1 MYLFFICIQDAFD
14 RKSIRITGKD
24 REAGGKSM
32 KRQSLLHTPDLYLLV
47 PVILLVLFGAVMI
60 GSANGWRFD
69 QGAPSIDPL
78 MIRQV
83 VGLLLGTI
91 VMVMIWYMP
100 KEYFK
105 LSAVPLYIFSLILLL
120 IVLRFGEGTGDD
132 DTVRRWL
139 PLTAT
144 ISIQPSEVAKVV
156 MILAYAWYFDRF
168 QKKLT
173 HPLVILGAGVLLL
186 IPLLLVFEEPDLSTS
201 LVLCA
206 VAFSCVFIAGVD
218 RRIILLILAIVAVGA
233 YVMFSDALSGSP
245 ELLNEYQAGRILAW
259 LNPEEYSLTLAYQSI
274 RSRMAI
280 GSGGLIG
287 KGLFNNAGLVPVAT
301 TDFIFGIIGEEL
313 GLVGCSFLVIWIFV
327 ISGRILYYTFQT
339 EDIFKRVIFAGTGS
353 MIAFQ
358 SLVHMGVNLA
368 VLPNT
373 GIPLPFVSYGLSSL
387 TVNMAAIGLVLRL
400 HAETDNLYSRRSQG
414 EHWSYRSR

>member
-1 MYLFFICIQDAFD
+1 
-14 RKSIRITGKD
+14 
-24 REAGGKSM
+24 M
-32 KRQSLLHTPDLYLLV
+32 KRQSHMRKPDLYLLV
-47 PVILLVLFGAVMI
+47 PVILLDLFGAVMI
-60 GSANGWRFD
+60 GSANGWSFD
-69 QGAPSIDPL
+69 PASPGIDPL
-78 MIRQV
+78 MIRQAA
-83 VGLLLGTI
+83 GLILGCI
-91 VMVMIWYMP
+91 VMVMIWFMP

-105 LSAVPLYIFSLILLL
+105 LASVPLYVVSLILLL
-120 IVLRFGEGTGDD
+120 IVLQFGEGTGDD

-144 ISIQPSEVAKVV
+144 ISIQPSEIAKVV
-156 MILAYAWYFDRF
+156 MILTYGWYFDRF

-173 HPLVILGAGVLLL
+173 HPLVLAGAGLLL
-186 IPLLLVFEEPDLSTS
+186 IVPLVLVFEEPDLSTS

-218 RRIILLILAIVAVGA
+218 RRIILLVLAVVALGA

-259 LNPEEYSLTLAYQSI
+259 LNPEKYSLTLAYQSI

-287 KGLFNNAGLVPVAT
+287 KGLFHNAGLVPVAT

-313 GLVGCSFLVIWIFV
+313 GLVGCSFLVIWIFM
-327 ISGRILYYTFQT
+327 ISGRILSYTFHT
-339 EDIFKRVIFAGTGS
+339 EDIFKRVIFAGTAS

-400 HAETDNLYSRRSQG
+400 HAETDNIYSRRSQG
-414 EHWSYRSR
+414 EHWSYRTR